1 MNEQQRAAM
10 EQARKAL
17 KNAYWPTEPSL
28 MPAHNIKEC
37 GEAITA
43 LRRALEQP
51 AYPEGDVVGPCIC
64 GSWPGGKCLK
74 CPRIEQPAQQEP
86 LVWSDEQLQMLNFL
100 YGAGE
105 FDGVWFDE
113 KHPTEKTAFWWRKH
127 LRRLFDTRPQ
137 AREPLSEV
145 QIATVYWGATGQSLR
160 PQDNALAHKFA
171 RAIEAAHGI
180 TGDSK

>member
-1 MNEQQRAAM
+1 
-10 EQARKAL
+10 
-17 KNAYWPTEPSL
+17 

-137 AREPLSEV
+137 AREWVGLTDEEIRMLIP
-145 QIATVYWGATGQSLR
+145 
-160 PQDNALAHKFA
+160 PDNGWKYEIGYGEAIEFA
-171 RAIEAAHGI
+171 RAIEAKLREKN
-180 TGDSK
+180 T